1 MIKIGQCILGA
12 VPRIAAIV
20 DEFIPVE
27 KLLALKGVAD
37 LLEMR
42 VDCYRQPI
50 DRVVEY
56 IGGVRAEA
64 GFPMIGTVREN
75 DYTRTDRSA
84 IFRAI
89 MPFVDCIDI
98 ELGSP
103 ISDEV
108 LAAASGKTVIV
119 SEHDFIATPDDAALR
134 SMVQRAKRQGSDI
147 VKIATMA
154 NSREDVV
161 RLLQFTRSCPEP
173 MVAIGMGPLGALSRV
188 IAPLFGSLFTYGYLT
203 KPVAPGQ
210 LSVPE
215 LADETRKYFPLETR
229 RETV

>member
-1 MIKIGQCILGA
+1 MVKIGQCTLGTT
-12 VPRIAAIV
+12 PRIVAVV

-27 KLLALKGVAD
+27 KLLQLKGSAD

-50 DRVVEY
+50 DRIVEY
-56 IGGVRAEA
+56 LGGIRAKA
-64 GFPMIGTVREN
+64 GFSMIGTVREN
-75 DYTRTDRSA
+75 DYTKADRCA

-98 ELGSP
+98 ELGAP

-119 SEHDFIATPDDAALR
+119 SEHDFTATPDEAALR
-134 SMVQRAKRQGSDI
+134 SMVDRAKRQGADI

-161 RLLQFTRSCPEP
+161 RLLQFTHSCPEP
-173 MVAIGMGPLGALSRV
+173 LVAIGMGPLGALSRV

-210 LSVPE
+210 LSAAE
-215 LADETRKYFPLETR
+215 LAVEMGRYFPG
-229 RETV
+229 